1 MEVINKW
8 REFYA
13 LNEHLL
19 TEKTRSITNNY
30 LTFSEIIKHQSGEYD
45 NYFRLDGASEKEIM
59 IMLRELVTKRNQLKF
74 PNIKHNGKTI
84 FFADAE
90 GWCSD
95 LIFESLHIMIDLFGL
110 TGECYYRNCSINAK
124 DIYYNFCSRNQ
135 TTQKLTCIYKN
146 VAFLSNA
153 GIRFYPLPIFDTPPT
168 LLTLREKKLFTSLNW
183 NNWTHRQALV
193 AILHYHDLIDY
204 GVVSTPTA
212 QICVHSPDQDYEL
225 LRLSTEFFFMG
236 DEDRENI
243 LEKLPSI
250 RKNYPLVVDDRSLY
264 KTVDAAITNS
274 KNITHTYMARANGL
288 FELISE
294 TLCDGPLFF
303 SEKTYWAMF
312 IEKPFLLFGSY
323 KSLQGLKGLGF
334 QTFDPYIDESYD
346 NIVNTVDRLKAIMVE
361 LLRLKELRE
370 NDPDKFYTDYEK
382 MIEISE
388 HNRKLF
394 LQYIKTREHL

>member
-8 REFYA
+8 REFYE

-19 TEKTRSITNNY
+19 SERTRSSTKNY
-30 LTFSEIIKHQSGEYD
+30 LTFSEIIKHQSGDYD
-45 NYFRLDGASEKEIM
+45 NYFRIDGASEKEIKL
-59 IMLRELVTKRNQLKF
+59 MLREFVLHKTQLSF
-74 PNIKHNGKTI
+74 PALKSHGKTI

-95 LIFESLHIMIDLFGL
+95 SIFESLHLLIDLFGL

-124 DIYYNFCSRNQ
+124 ELYYNFCSRNQ
-135 TTQKLTCIYKN
+135 TPQKLTCIYKN

-153 GIRFYPLPIFDTPPT
+153 GIRFYPLPIFDTPPPI
-168 LLTLREKKLFTSLNW
+168 LSLQEKKLFTSLNW

-193 AILHYHDLIDY
+193 AMLNYHDLIEY
-204 GVVSTPTA
+204 GNVSSPTSD
-212 QICVHSPDQDYEL
+212 IFNYSPDKDYEL
-225 LRLSTEFFFMG
+225 LHISTEKFFMG
-236 DEDRENI
+236 DDEQEKI
-243 LEKLPSI
+243 LNKLPDI
-250 RKNYPLVVDDRSLY
+250 RKNYPLVIDDRTLY
-264 KTVDAAITNS
+264 KTVDVAITNS
-274 KNITHTYMARANGL
+274 KNITHTYMARDNGL

-312 IEKPFLLFGSY
+312 MKKPFLLFGSY
-323 KSLQGLKGLGF
+323 KSLQGLKRLGF
-334 QTFDPYIDESYD
+334 KTFDPYIDESYD
-346 NIVNTVDRLKAIMVE
+346 NISNTVDRLKAIMLE
-361 LLRLKELRE
+361 LMRLKELRE
-370 NDPDKFYTDYEK
+370 NDPDKFYANYEK

-394 LQYIKTREHL
+394 LRYIKTRENL